1 MVTGRCRK
9 ATQSNSR
16 LCRDRRGHKHRTFK
30 KQGESGLHLFGRK
43 GAPPFRPFLFL
54 WWTAAAIAKTAGF
67 RVCVRTGLDASFILQ
82 ERRGAMGKFFDYN
95 PDQAYLL
102 SPRVR
107 DVLGEGHLC
116 FFLRRLVGKMV
127 FLAFLSE
134 FVARCGS
141 VRVPVRLGSV

>member
-67 RVCVRTGLDASFILQ
+67 RKPALQLPAQLKTEKEFPFIIGAWTTNRLHGFYAKPHNCWKSTA
-82 ERRGAMGKFFDYN
+82 RSSGATGAM
-95 PDQAYLL
+95 
-102 SPRVR
+102 
-107 DVLGEGHLC
+107 
-116 FFLRRLVGKMV
+116 RRRR
-127 FLAFLSE
+127 S
-134 FVARCGS
+134 
-141 VRVPVRLGSV
+141 